1 MIKVTPITDI
11 AHIIQLAVAP
21 VFLLAGIGAMLNVLT
36 ARLGRIIDRARALE
50 MSLPQL
56 NDSDRQWSMQ
66 MLDMLDRRMR
76 VIHLAITLCTSSAL
90 FVCIVV
96 SLLFVADLGDF
107 GFGRTIALLFIAAM
121 LLIVGGL
128 VMFLVEIRLATRSV
142 RVRRDLLRLP

>member
-1 MIKVTPITDI
+1 MLSVTPITDI

-36 ARLGRIIDRARALE
+36 ARLARIIDRARALE
-50 MSLPQL
+50 QMLPQQ
-56 NDSDRQWSMQ
+56 DARDRDWSMR
-66 MLDMLDRRMR
+66 MLDTLDRRMR
-76 VIHLAITLCTSSAL
+76 VIHIAITLCTASAL

-107 GFGRTIALLFIAAM
+107 GLGRTIALLFIAAM

-142 RVRRDLLRLP
+142 RVRRDLMRLP

>member
-1 MIKVTPITDI
+1 MLSVTPITDI

-36 ARLGRIIDRARALE
+36 ARLARIIDRARALE
-50 MSLPQL
+50 QMLQQQ
-56 NDSDRQWSMQ
+56 DERDRDWSMR
-66 MLDMLDRRMR
+66 MLDTLDRRMR
-76 VIHLAITLCTSSAL
+76 VIHIAITLCTASAL

-96 SLLFVADLGDF
+96 SLLFVTDLGDF
-107 GFGRTIALLFIAAM
+107 GLGRTIALLFIAAM

-142 RVRRDLLRLP
+142 RVRRDLIRLP